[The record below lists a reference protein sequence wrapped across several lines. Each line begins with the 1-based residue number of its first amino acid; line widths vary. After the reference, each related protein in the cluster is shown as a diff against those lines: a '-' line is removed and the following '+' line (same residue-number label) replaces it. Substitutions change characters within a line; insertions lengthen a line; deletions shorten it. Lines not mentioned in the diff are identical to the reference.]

1 MEQNENRWTR
11 YLFYGVLL
19 FTLGISITAI
29 FLPPGRGISSTLA
42 TILFLIPGLGASIAC
57 LLFFIRIKHPTAIL
71 QAAGI
76 FLMLL
81 GDWLVFNRMTDQHFS
96 ATLIHWSSLG
106 GWICLFGSWFFLPLL
121 QRRSMMRL
129 KVLLDIAIS
138 TGAFVV
144 LCWLLFLEPFSRQ
157 FELDSGSQSR
167 ILFYP
172 ILGLVLVSV
181 LFNFI
186 LLTTMRTIR
195 IAMILFLAGM
205 VFLTISDFAIG
216 INLQAD
222 LSALLSF
229 QAYGYVIGYCLI
241 CLFALYLLRARDPF
255 KASPAGTEL
264 SLGERVQPVLA
275 LALALVLVGELIVFW
290 QFNRVI
296 PQTVVG
302 FSAMVWLLLIARQGV
317 AAGEFE
323 LQQYAMLFNHS
334 AEPSFLCKPD
344 LKLLLVNPAM
354 LRICQEVDEN
364 LLMQKRLSELFQN
377 YPSPKLDHDEVKFE
391 AVLISKRAEEIPVD
405 VTLQVLQLGL
415 LRRKTV
421 AGVIHDLSSQKI
433 QQRDLQLA
441 YDRVSQIRKELVDLN
456 NDLERRVED
465 KTGSLSQAYKQLE
478 EQHRE
483 LQSLDK
489 LKSDFVTMVSHE
501 LRAPLTNI
509 SGGIELVLTGKD
521 KMNTGSRNSLQLVQ
535 AEIQRLTRIVES
547 ILDLSALDSGKMP
560 IYPEPIQI
568 EDLLPSVQGL
578 TKQYR
583 DPSRF
588 QYSMPNDLPIFLA
601 DPQALISVLSYILDN
616 AVKYAP
622 QGPIT
627 LSALAQGNQV
637 EFCVTDEG
645 PGIPAKM
652 IDQIFDKFYRAD
664 NTDARDIYGRG
675 LGLYMAKRLIEA
687 MSGTITA
694 ANRMEGGAVFSIR
707 LPIMAD
713 AYEKEN
719 PIRG

>member
-1 MEQNENRWTR
+1 MELKGNRWTR
-11 YLFYGVLL
+11 YLLYGILL
-19 FTLGISITAI
+19 LTIGISIAAI
-29 FLPPGRGISSTLA
+29 LIPPGRGISSILT
-42 TILFLIPGLGASIAC
+42 TVLFLIPGLGASIAC
-57 LLFFIRIKHPTAIL
+57 LLIFLRTKHQTAIL
-71 QAAGI
+71 QSAGI
-76 FLMLL
+76 ILMLL
-81 GDWLVFNRMTDQHFS
+81 GDWLVLHGMTNKPFS
-96 ATLIHWSSLG
+96 AALIHWTSLG

-157 FELDSGSQSR
+157 FELDSSSQSW

-172 ILGLVLVSV
+172 ILGLVLISI
-181 LFNFI
+181 LFNLI
-186 LLTTMRTIR
+186 LLTPMRTIR
-195 IAMILFLAGM
+195 LAMVLFLAGM

-216 INLQAD
+216 IDLQAD
-222 LSALLSF
+222 QSALSSV
-229 QAYGYVIGYCLI
+229 QAYGYVTGYSLI
-241 CLFALYLLRARDPF
+241 CLYAIYLLRAKDPF
-255 KASPAGTEL
+255 PSSPVGIEL

-344 LKLLLVNPAM
+344 LKLILVNPAM
-354 LRICQEVDEN
+354 LKICQEEDDN
-364 LLMQKRLSELFQN
+364 SLMQKRLPELFIN
-377 YPSPKLDHDEVKFE
+377 YPSPKLDQEEVKFE
-391 AVLISKRAEEIPVD
+391 AIFISKLNEEIPVD

-415 LRRKTV
+415 LRRKTIT
-421 AGVIHDLSSQKI
+421 GVIHDLSSQKK

-441 YDRVSQIRKELVDLN
+441 YDRVSKIRKELIDLN
-456 NDLERRVED
+456 NDLERRVEE
-465 KTGSLSQAYKQLE
+465 KTGSLSQAYQQLE
-478 EQHRE
+478 EQHRK

-509 SGGIELVLTGKD
+509 SGGIELVLTGKNQMT
-521 KMNTGSRNSLQLVQ
+521 KGSQNSLQLVQ

-547 ILDLSALDSGKMP
+547 ILDLSALDSGRMP
-560 IYPEPIQI
+560 LYPEPIQI
-568 EDLLPSVQGL
+568 EDLLPSVQAL
-578 TKQYR
+578 ASQYR
-583 DPSRF
+583 DGSRF
-588 QYSMPNDLPIFLA
+588 QYEIPKDLPIFLA
-601 DPQALISVLSYILDN
+601 DPQALISILSYILDN

-627 LSALAQGNQV
+627 LSAMVQGDMV
-637 EFCVTDEG
+637 EFCVSDGG
-645 PGIPAKM
+645 PGISATV

-664 NTDARDIYGRG
+664 NTDSRDIYGRG

-687 MSGTITA
+687 MGGTITA
-694 ANRMEGGAVFSIR
+694 ANRLEGGAVFSIR
-707 LPIMAD
+707 LPLMAD

-719 PIRG
+719 PLRG